1 MKAGQKQRAVVILKQ
16 KKFVG
21 KELEKADGAYLM
33 LQQTLSAIESAQAD
47 VEIMKALKQ
56 GDSVLKDLQKQTS
69 MQDWEEMYESHKE
82 NQEIYEMEQQ
92 MFGEVLKDDD
102 LQDELDALIAA
113 EVEKELGDLEP

>member
-1 MKAGQKQRAVVILKQ
+1 
-16 KKFVG
+16 
-21 KELEKADGAYLM
+21 
-33 LQQTLSAIESAQAD
+33 
-47 VEIMKALKQ
+47 
-56 GDSVLKDLQKQTS
+56 